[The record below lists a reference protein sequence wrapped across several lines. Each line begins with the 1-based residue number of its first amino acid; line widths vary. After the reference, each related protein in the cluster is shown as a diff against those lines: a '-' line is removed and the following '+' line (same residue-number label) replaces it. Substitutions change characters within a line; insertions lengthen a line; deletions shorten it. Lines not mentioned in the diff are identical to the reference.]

1 MDDFRTAQLLQCRCP
16 GLDQTDAKFVTEQ
29 MSQRNLFPNIDDV
42 PTRTRIQE
50 SLLRVPCLIPSLATF
65 FEDTKWLEP
74 VAKVIRKLLPP
85 SCKESNRRALF
96 RKYTG
101 LNYKRGMVQIQR
113 HNQK

>member
-1 MDDFRTAQLLQCRCP
+1 
-16 GLDQTDAKFVTEQ
+16 

-42 PTRTRIQE
+42 PIRTRIQE

-85 SCKESNRRALF
+85 SCKKSNRRALF

-113 HNQK
+113 HN